1 MRYLIKYYFRMAFL
15 QAEPQECPPS
25 RVWQAILILL
35 YVLLSII
42 NALAL
47 YGVWRGFVHSILDIA
62 ILYLFTHLLL
72 RNKKER
78 IHQTFN
84 AFLGVGICIGLIHT
98 FCSYSFIEDQSQQT
112 ISDLGKLFFFSIF
125 IWVVIAYGHIIHH
138 ASGSNFAAG
147 VSISL
152 GYTLIN
158 AIILLSLSEMLG
170 F

>member
-1 MRYLIKYYFRMAFL
+1 MRYFLQYYFRMAFL
-15 QAEPQECPPS
+15 QAKPQECPPS
-25 RVWQAILILL
+25 SAWQTILIMI
-35 YVLLSII
+35 YISLSIL

-47 YGVWRGFVHSILDIA
+47 YGAWRGFVHSLLDLA
-62 ILYLFTHLLL
+62 ILFLFTQLLL

-84 AFLGVGICIGLIHT
+84 AFLGVGICIGIIHT
-98 FCSYSFIEDQSQQT
+98 FCSYIFIEGQSQQT
-112 ISDLGKLFFFSIF
+112 ISDIGKLFFFSIF
-125 IWVVIAYGHIIHH
+125 IWVVIAYGHIVHH
-138 ASGSNFAAG
+138 ATGTNFAAG

-170 F
+170 L

>member
-1 MRYLIKYYFRMAFL
+1 MHYLIQHYFRMAFL

-25 RVWQAILILL
+25 QVWQAILIVL
-35 YVLLSII
+35 YILLSIL

-47 YGVWRGFVHSILDIA
+47 YGVWRGFVHAILDLA
-62 ILYLFTHLLL
+62 ILYVFTCILL

-84 AFLGVGICIGLIHT
+84 AFLGVGICIGLAHT
-98 FCSYSFIEDQSQQT
+98 FCSYMFIEEQSQQS

-125 IWVVIAYGHIIHH
+125 VWVVIAYGHIIHH
-138 ASGSNFAAG
+138 ASESNFAAG

-152 GYTLIN
+152 GYTLVN
-158 AIILLSLSEMLG
+158 AIILLSLSEMLE